1 MNILITY
8 PDQTP
13 KAEFPYPE
21 ALAAAKKWSEKSLQQ
36 LCDAGKLDISAV
48 SKAFAAKKP
57 LSKPDFAAFA
67 KAAGVKFTLKPVNVA
82 PIKIVLPENAQK

>member
-1 MNILITY
+1 MNILVTY

-13 KAEFPYPE
+13 KAELPYPQ
-21 ALAAAKKWSEKSLQQ
+21 ALTAAQKWSGKSLQQ
-36 LCDAGKLDISAV
+36 LCDAGKLDISLV
-48 SKAFAAKKP
+48 YKAIAAKKP

-67 KAAGVKFTLKPVNVA
+67 KAAGVKFTLKPANVA